1 MELAEFRGLGSCS
14 RAKVYVPAH
23 NNRTRP
29 LDESVSDRLAPI
41 SLSLRLGSPI
51 LSAVGRDLG
60 MLKIVKNSDRVNSA
74 I

>member
-29 LDESVSDRLAPI
+29 LDESVSERLAPI

-51 LSAVGRDLG
+51 LIAVGRDQVI
-60 MLKIVKNSDRVNSA
+60 LKIVQNSDRVNRA